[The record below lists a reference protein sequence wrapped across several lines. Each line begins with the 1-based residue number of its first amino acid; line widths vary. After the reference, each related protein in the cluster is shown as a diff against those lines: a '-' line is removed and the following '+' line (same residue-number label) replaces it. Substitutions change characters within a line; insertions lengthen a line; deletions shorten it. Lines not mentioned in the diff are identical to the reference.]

1 MWTYT
6 CSMPQV
12 TLYLDDETD
21 ALARASAA
29 AAGMSYSRWLGE
41 LIRSSSDWPPEIRR
55 LVGSAP
61 DFPLR
66 EEPGKTQGV
75 DIPRVALDD

>member
-1 MWTYT
+1 
-6 CSMPQV
+6 MPQV

-29 AAGMSYSRWLGE
+29 AAGLSYSRWLAD
-41 LIRSSSDWPPEIRR
+41 LIRSTTDWPPEVRR

-66 EEPGKTQGV
+66 DEPLPGQVPTPTGE
-75 DIPRVALDD
+75 DIPRILLGD

>member
-1 MWTYT
+1 
-6 CSMPQV
+6 MPQV

-29 AAGMSYSRWLGE
+29 AAGLSYSRWLGE

-66 EEPGKTQGV
+66 EDLGETKGV
-75 DIPRVALDD
+75 DIPRVALED